1 MTQIKSE
8 FTCPKCK
15 KKNRFKY
22 NEIVPVNK
30 VKDIYNK
37 NIIKH
42 KCKYCK
48 EEIMVDQPL
57 LIDTDTYKIVY
68 INGCTEVT
76 KDKVDKP
83 TRLCDT
89 YDDFKEKVL
98 IFEDGLNDLVI
109 ELIKGM
115 LIYKLDE
122 DVRRSIV
129 DIRFDSKSDDKLKFF
144 LIGFGKGIEFPLSVY
159 NDMLKRSKI
168 KKIKTMIHVDIN
180 NYNKYIKLK

>member
-1 MTQIKSE
+1 MTTIKSE

-22 NEIVPVNK
+22 SEIVPVDK
-30 VKDIYNK
+30 VTDIYNK

-42 KCKYCK
+42 KCKYCG

-57 LIDTDTYKIVY
+57 LIEKDTYKVIYV
-68 INGCTEVT
+68 NGQTECS

-98 IFEDGLNDLVI
+98 IFEDDLNDLVI

-122 DVRRSIV
+122 DVRRDV
-129 DIRFDSKSDDKLKFF
+129 RDIRFDSKTDDKLKFF
-144 LIGFGKGIEFPLSVY
+144 LIGLGKGIEFPLSIY
-159 NDMLKRSKI
+159 NNMLKRSKI
-168 KKIKTMIHVDIN
+168 KKIKTCIHVDIN